1 MFSGAVDEG
10 LSPQEFIDKMRE
22 FSFLYISRIIQ
33 LTPQKLSVEPRFFFF
48 VYCASAAMF
57 SGAVDEGVSPQEF
70 IDKMRESLSPLYIA
84 FGNIF
89 HIGLTLNRIYIYGLT
104 LSIYMS
110 IYPYMHTCI
119 WVSINLIDIYI
130 HIQIDRYI

>member
-1 MFSGAVDEG
+1 
-10 LSPQEFIDKMRE
+10 
-22 FSFLYISRIIQ
+22 
-33 LTPQKLSVEPRFFFF
+33 
-48 VYCASAAMF
+48 MF

>member
-10 LSPQEFIDKMRE
+10 L
-22 FSFLYISRIIQ
+22 
-33 LTPQKLSVEPRFFFF
+33 
-48 VYCASAAMF
+48 
-57 SGAVDEGVSPQEF
+57 SPQEF

-89 HIGLTLNRIYIYGLT
+89 HIGLTLNRIYIYGLK

-110 IYPYMHTCI
+110 KSIHT
-119 WVSINLIDIYI
+119 YI
-130 HIQIDRYI
+130 HAYGYLSIL